1 MGIFSKR
8 RRLSLPY
15 VDVVARSVR
24 KEKEDRKGIK
34 YGGGEGDLTELND
47 REPGSGPPIIR
58 SECICHLRRSA
69 IHKKATIMREKTLDW
84 GKKSARKKVVK
95 KASVLQSVS
104 YTRSQLVRRART
116 E

>member
-84 GKKSARKKVVK
+84 GKKKRQEKGRKEG
-95 KASVLQSVS
+95 VS
-104 YTRSQLVRRART
+104 LAVSQLHSLTARSPGP